1 MAVNS
6 RRKGAEFERK
16 LANILK
22 EYGYTARRGQQ
33 FCGANGD
40 ADVIG
45 LPNIHI
51 EAKAVEKLNLYDAME
66 QSKNDARDDEIP
78 VVIHKKNRKG
88 ILVTMELDAFM
99 NMYKEYEKGY
109 TFPYI
114 LLFILLSRSLY

>member
-66 QSKNDARDDEIP
+66 QSKNDARSDEIP
-78 VVIHKKNRKG
+78 VVIHKKNRKN
-88 ILVTMELDAFM
+88 ILVTMELPDFM
-99 NMYKEYEKGY
+99 TLYQRGNNNELEKD
-109 TFPYI
+109 
-114 LLFILLSRSLY
+114 SD

>member
-45 LPNIHI
+45 LDHIHI
-51 EAKAVEKLNLYDAME
+51 EAKAVEKLNIYDAVE
-66 QSKNDARDDEIP
+66 QSKNDARPDEIP
-78 VVIHKKNRKG
+78 VVIHKKNRKN
-88 ILVTMELDAFM
+88 ILVTMEFDEFM
-99 NMYKEYEKGY
+99 KMYKEFEKGVNVW
-109 TFPYI
+109 
-114 LLFILLSRSLY
+114 